1 MDNMFFWG
9 GLAILV
15 AIFVIAAL
23 VKKKK
28 SVAQKQNDPSDIY
41 PMWGGSRP
49 RPMTGKEHPVGQY

>member
-28 SVAQKQNDPSDIY
+28 SVAQKQNDPSNIY
-41 PMWGGSRP
+41 PMW
-49 RPMTGKEHPVGQY
+49 